1 MKYKVS
7 FFRWKSMNWN
17 DNKFQI
23 SQGGGEG
30 KSVFE
35 PNDQALDGIRVI
47 SAFACR
53 PFSRR
58 QMKNKFQ
65 STGEGTQQI
74 NTLGINWN
82 FKKCNVTKHLQWRLN
97 SLIVLNCMSSL
108 DVFVF
113 VFHGCFCPPS
123 WMFLFLSSLD
133 VFILLG
139 CFSFCPPW
147 VFLFLSFLDVFV
159 FVFLGCFCFHDRPRN
174 VKQTLSL

>member
-1 MKYKVS
+1 MTLKLNSCERFLFDFAECDYYRNIQSCKPRMKYKVS

-113 VFHGCFCPPS
+113 VF
-123 WMFLFLSSLD
+123 L
-133 VFILLG
+133 V
-139 CFSFCPPW
+139 
-147 VFLFLSFLDVFV
+147 
-159 FVFLGCFCFHDRPRN
+159 CFCFHDRPRN